1 MDEKYRACFARGR
14 PVHAGDRFAREH
26 PPMDPRRRAKLFM
39 PFDALDGFGDAIAA
53 RQKITRPPPA
63 LTDEAKEELARRLLL
78 LEKMLRAGERIM
90 VTVVFFHP
98 EPSAATTSDSGT
110 RGVFRETSGMLT
122 RVDSLSRSL
131 RVVEMT
137 IGFDDIYRLS
147 SSSLPDQT

>member
-1 MDEKYRACFARGR
+1 
-14 PVHAGDRFAREH
+14 
-26 PPMDPRRRAKLFM
+26 
-39 PFDALDGFGDAIAA
+39 
-53 RQKITRPPPA
+53 
-63 LTDEAKEELARRLLL
+63 
-78 LEKMLRAGERIM
+78 M